1 MDPSDQHD
9 DRTEGRVLKD
19 SGVPVSLKNGTSAGS
34 PTTETRR
41 RWLNRNVFAFGL
53 TSFLSDFCHEMA
65 TAVLPQFLQ
74 TIGASAAAL
83 GFIEGV
89 ADAISSF
96 IKLGAG
102 FHSDRIGHRKGW
114 SVISYALTAIGT
126 SVFAFAFVWPV
137 ILAGR
142 AVGWLGRG
150 IRGPLRDA
158 MLADSVEPE
167 DRGKAFGFHRAGDT
181 AGAVVGPLAAF
192 ALLSLAA
199 SHPAVMQTIIAWLPG
214 LSTAVGWPFRV
225 IFLLTLVPGLLS
237 VATMAFMVREKRRA
251 PNPQMRFWGTIRAM
265 PRSYRS
271 FLLAVGLFGIADF
284 APTLMILRAT
294 TTLEPTL
301 GLLKAAQVA
310 ALLYT
315 LRNVVY
321 ALASYPIGALSHRF
335 ARTQYLAAGYA
346 VAVVTFLGFAFVV
359 PAIWWF
365 AIFFALA
372 GVFIAWEDT
381 MEGVAVRDYVRTA
394 IAGTAYG
401 VLGVVNGI
409 GDFAASLI
417 VGLLWAT
424 ISPVVGFAFAAVVG
438 LAGTILMASLPP
450 STDGAGGAGPQQP

>member
-1 MDPSDQHD
+1 
-9 DRTEGRVLKD
+9 
-19 SGVPVSLKNGTSAGS
+19 
-34 PTTETRR
+34 
-41 RWLNRNVFAFGL
+41 
-53 TSFLSDFCHEMA
+53 MA
-65 TAVLPQFLQ
+65 TAVLPQFMQ
-74 TIGASAAAL
+74 AIGASAAAL
-83 GFIEGV
+83 GFIEGT
-89 ADAISSF
+89 ADAASSF
-96 IKLGAG
+96 VKLGAG

-114 SVISYALTAIGT
+114 SVVGYALTAIAIAVFT
-126 SVFAFAFVWPV
+126 FAFTWPLLLV
-137 ILAGR
+137 GR
-142 AVGWLGRG
+142 VVGWLGRG

-158 MLADSVEPE
+158 MLADSVEPK

-199 SHPAVMQTIIAWLPG
+199 AHPAVANAVIGWIPG
-214 LSTAVGWPFRV
+214 LSGTNGWPFRV

-251 PNPQMRFWGTIRAM
+251 ANHEMRFWGTIRSM
-265 PRSYRS
+265 PKAYRS

-294 TTLEPTL
+294 TVLEPKL
-301 GLLKAAQVA
+301 GLLEAAQMA

-321 ALASYPIGALSHRF
+321 ALASFPIGALSDRF
-335 ARTQYLAAGYA
+335 SRTRYLAVGYG

-359 PAIWWF
+359 PAVWWF
-365 AIFFALA
+365 VIFFSLA

-381 MEGVAVRDYVRTA
+381 MEGVAVRDYVRTE

-409 GDFAASLI
+409 GDFVSSLI
-417 VGLLWAT
+417 VGLLWVAV
-424 ISPVVGFAFAAVVG
+424 SPMAGFIYAAVVG
-438 LAGTILMASLPP
+438 LAGTILMARTPAHNGLHGQPLE
-450 STDGAGGAGPQQP
+450 GGKVT